1 MIRGVALARI
11 LIIDDDGDVRDLYRQ
26 MLEREG
32 HLVLDAGDGYEGVR
46 LFQEEGADLV
56 ITDIVMPGMSGV
68 ETIMEL
74 RLISPDVKIIAIS
87 GGDHIAPEYY
97 LKVVKNLDTLCELKK
112 PIHRQEL
119 LSAIESLL

>member
-1 MIRGVALARI
+1 LARI